1 MRMKIE
7 DAVVSEG
14 GNPDVQDEGKN
25 LDTTQDLSGL
35 RNCIVV
41 EGEGELPSRILNS
54 TFNDTLSSSERSPQ
68 ASRSSSPSI
77 SMHLRHV
84 VRNFSPSPEPVLQ
97 HQSTPL
103 IIANRIPSPSPSV
116 AETFPSDPPSP
127 LVPSNPPPSDSSP
140 TPPLTQILP
149 TASSSTLT
157 QPPSHPRPPPSE
169 TEREWKQ
176 LPRAKQDMA
185 SMRAMDTR
193 AGAVSTCSELLYV
206 TLDAR
211 SGSKSQLR

>member
-35 RNCIVV
+35 RNRIVV
-41 EGEGELPSRILNS
+41 EDEGELPSRILNS

-103 IIANRIPSPSPSV
+103 IIANRTPSPSPSV

-127 LVPSNPPPSDSSP
+127 LVPSNPPPSGSSP

-149 TASSSTLT
+149 AASSSTLA
-157 QPPSHPRPPPSE
+157 QPPSHLRPPKPNANGSSFPEQNRIWPQCVQWIRELELYRRVPSCF
-169 TEREWKQ
+169 T
-176 LPRAKQDMA
+176 
-185 SMRAMDTR
+185 
-193 AGAVSTCSELLYV
+193 
-206 TLDAR
+206 
-211 SGSKSQLR
+211 